1 MNAKR
6 ILFFLILAGYIFIPG
21 CNKNDS
27 KNNGKLISLTIPAD
41 YYSYYDYVNY
51 FANTPDGDLIYSE
64 QINNGEEVV
73 FEVNKENVTLKRF
86 DLSRCFIKE
95 YETYINITITSYIDI
110 LPFSLEL
117 KTTSSTY
124 LGDAYVTF
132 TDVPTYT
139 SYLLANAYSNI
150 TTYYGDLSTTTFS
163 ISIYSDLPKGL
174 LIRLNT
180 GTGELYKFVDGLT
193 VGQTTNISLSAM
205 NSDFE
210 TAGISLNTN
219 TYSHLQLSVD
229 RYSENNFTS
238 GSYSIFSSLVSTP
251 ISFSSPSSFLPDN
264 YTRTYLYGILS
275 GKIFSSIIYSDDIP
289 NYVELL
295 DGSATGY
302 GSLPWSISY
311 DFDINDQ
318 PDIVRLSC
326 YHSSTFTDTYGFN
339 VTWNVYVKP
348 SSKDFTLPDIPE
360 DIINYLSDY
369 YGIEDLQF
377 NNMELVDVCLYEY
390 GKSQNFDDFINYYWS
405 GWGDPQMNETNK
417 YFNVV
422 VSGKKNYYEPRK
434 FIEYPQHNSLNP
446 DY

>member
-6 ILFFLILAGYIFIPG
+6 ILFFLLLAGYIFIAG

-27 KNNGKLISLTIPAD
+27 ENNGKLISLTIPAD

-64 QINNGEEVV
+64 QINNEEEVL
-73 FEVNKENVTLKRF
+73 FEVNQDNNINRF

-95 YETYINITITSYIDI
+95 YETFVNITITSYIEI
-110 LPFSLEL
+110 LPFSVEL

-124 LGDAYVTF
+124 LGYAYVTF
-132 TDVPTYT
+132 TDVPAYT

-150 TTYYGDLSTTTFS
+150 TTYYGDLSTTTFP
-163 ISIYSDLPKGL
+163 IPIYSDLPKGL

-180 GTGELYKFVDGLT
+180 GTDELYKFVDGLT
-193 VGQTTNISLSAM
+193 VGQTTNVSLSDI

-219 TYSHLQLSVD
+219 TYSNLNLSVD
-229 RYSENNFTS
+229 RYSVNDFTS
-238 GSYSIFSSLVSTP
+238 GSYTIFTSSVTTP
-251 ISFSSPSSFLPDN
+251 ISFSSPASFLPDN
-264 YTRTYLYGILS
+264 YTRTDLYGSLS
-275 GKIFSSIIYSDDIP
+275 GKYFSSVIYSDDIP
-289 NYVELL
+289 NYIELL
-295 DGSATGY
+295 DGSATGS

-318 PDIVRLSC
+318 VDIVRLSC
-326 YHSSTFTDTYGFN
+326 YHSSTFLETYGFN

-348 SSKDFTLPDIPE
+348 STKDFTLPEIPQ
-360 DIINYLSDY
+360 DLINYLSDY
-369 YGIEDLQF
+369 YGIADLQF
-377 NNMELVDVCLYEY
+377 DNMELGDVSLYEY

-417 YFNVV
+417 YFNVE
-422 VSGKKNYYEPRK
+422 VSGKKNDYEPRK
-434 FIEYPQHNSLNP
+434 FIGYPQHNSLNQ